1 VAKHNVTTPY
11 HPQTSGQTKTSN
23 KKIKNILQKTV
34 NETGKGWKNKL
45 PNALWAYRIA
55 YRTPIGMSPFQ
66 LVYKKSCH
74 LPVELEHQAYWAIK
88 NWNMDVRL
96 ADMN

>member
-1 VAKHNVTTPY
+1 
-11 HPQTSGQTKTSN
+11 
-23 KKIKNILQKTV
+23 
-34 NETGKGWKNKL
+34 
-45 PNALWAYRIA
+45 
-55 YRTPIGMSPFQ
+55 MSPFQ

-96 ADMN
+96 AGKNW